1 MLKNYEPNWRTGLK
15 MAELLDESDAAAE
28 RVPAGISVHWPEEH
42 VDLSGMTVRQA
53 IALVDE
59 LRLAEIAR
67 QVKLGSYFSTD
78 KLDTVV
84 DEIVRILHEEQVLAT
99 SA

>member
-1 MLKNYEPNWRTGLK
+1 MLTQYEMNWRRGLK
-15 MAELLDESDAAAE
+15 TAALFDEPDGAA
-28 RVPAGISVHWPEEH
+28 RVPAGISIHWPEEH